1 MIYGDIMVKPKKVF
15 DAKLWDNF
23 ANDLEV
29 RLAILK
35 PGTKIAFYVG
45 ESDKNF
51 LFIERVEGAINHE
64 FKVNGSLNMMDLD
77 MFFTVAED
85 DALELLE
92 DSGKLEE
99 FVRDEKLGIFC
110 MVDDVVMEE
119 KGIDKFLQDLGFKPM
134 VGF

>member
-1 MIYGDIMVKPKKVF
+1 MVKPKKVF
-15 DAKLWDNF
+15 DPKLWDKF

-29 RLAILK
+29 QLAILK

-51 LFIERVEGAINHE
+51 LFIDRVEGAVNHE

-77 MFFTVAED
+77 LFFIVAED

-92 DSGKLEE
+92 DSSKLKD
-99 FVRDEKLGIFC
+99 FVMDEKLGIVC
-110 MVDDVVMEE
+110 LVDDVAMEE
-119 KGIDKFLQDLGFKPM
+119 KFIDKFLQNLGFKPM

>member
-1 MIYGDIMVKPKKVF
+1 MVKPKKVF